1 MMVFPN
7 FPGKKGGRKVCLVKT
22 ETNYIIWECHHK
34 TFDVSNGNESVI
46 SEFSLAFLHC
56 MEMHGG
62 SWRVVFNSG
71 LGPFTHRPSMI
82 FDGQPTH
89 ATLPLSHTCFRCHF
103 VFEFPQ
109 LDCHVLDLAGQG
121 STLPQAGSTN
131 TSRASLL
138 WVAFD
143 ASSSAAL
150 TMMGRLGRYGSPTAS
165 GSRNWGVNCSKV
177 QRVQTCS
184 KLCQNQGRD
193 KSIERQPH

>member
-1 MMVFPN
+1 MAGCFH
-7 FPGKKGGRKVCLVKT
+7 FRIG
-22 ETNYIIWECHHK
+22 
-34 TFDVSNGNESVI
+34 
-46 SEFSLAFLHC
+46 A
-56 MEMHGG
+56 
-62 SWRVVFNSG
+62 
-71 LGPFTHRPSMI
+71 FTHRPSMI

-89 ATLPLSHTCFRCHF
+89 AALPLSHTCFRCHF

-165 GSRNWGVNCSKV
+165 DSGSRNWGVDCSRI

-184 KLCQNQGRD
+184 NLAKTKAETSQ
-193 KSIERQPH
+193 